1 MIKPFRESGPVSQ
14 HAYFCSPAFPLTGGR
29 LQDDQRNDL
38 WKPPPVRYD
47 IVAIAAV
54 RHETPHIYDD
64 PIAIRSHQENDENEE
79 EKDSDI
85 VKVIPEIK
93 QYPAFSLTAADWDFR
108 NKSFS
113 WHLPNSRLLRTKSD
127 VRSPNRGSPRKP
139 LRVESP
145 KLPSEESHEE
155 RTADEVDVSGVS
167 SPGRRSKAPSN
178 VEFRLILVPE
188 TSKMLQ
194 VALERDTR
202 LISYLSKDSPSNT
215 LSSQKFPTITE
226 VEDEMKCVSSDE
238 CSSPLIDIDES
249 TPMIPAKRSES
260 PVLTSCLNSADVGA
274 TRRVTYALKPIREHP
289 DEGLASA
296 FENDDSDSPR
306 RATTPKPHGDLVAA
320 RCLQRSP
327 SCPTPSKIIQETHR
341 KRDLRPS
348 QRPLEPGTGRRGGP
362 SLPLVGKLGRRHA
375 FRPMDRPNHAPPA
388 PPDQRR
394 AEDQMASES
403 ASPSSS
409 AALRKPKL
417 GVTSLNPPS
426 SPSSSSSSFSSSS
439 FSSSTSSLSTTSSSS
454 SAKSGVRRARE
465 TPTSPPAEAVRR
477 SPFRRKFQGQ
487 RLRPRSA
494 HAPMTSGAEHVLQC
508 CLEGEEE
515 EVPRRGLS
523 ASTPSSPRSS
533 SSSSCFPYSSSSS
546 SPVSS
551 FYSSSTSLSIS
562 ASLSSQSASAS
573 SFQFSSSSSCSTM
586 SSSPV
591 SSFLSPSLSAPSSSS
606 VLSLASCSTSPDS
619 AISGHVTP
627 S

>member
-1 MIKPFRESGPVSQ
+1 MVIRPFSESSPVPQ
-14 HAYFCSPAFPLTGGR
+14 HAYFCSHAFPHTGGR
-29 LQDDQRNDL
+29 LQDDQKNDL

-64 PIAIRSHQENDENEE
+64 PIAIRPHQDNDENEE
-79 EKDSDI
+79 DNDSDI

-93 QYPAFSLTAADWDFR
+93 QYPTFSLTAADWDFR

-145 KLPSEESHEE
+145 KLPSEESHGEKNVG
-155 RTADEVDVSGVS
+155 EVDISGVNG
-167 SPGRRSKAPSN
+167 PGRRSKASSN

-226 VEDEMKCVSSDE
+226 VDDEMKCVGSDE

-249 TPMIPAKRSES
+249 TPMIPTKRPES
-260 PVLTSCLNSADVGA
+260 PVLSSCLNSVDVGA

-306 RATTPKPHGDLVAA
+306 RATSPKPHGDLAA
-320 RCLQRSP
+320 PRCLQGSP
-327 SCPTPSKIIQETHR
+327 SCPAPSKLMQEPYR

-348 QRPLEPGTGRRGGP
+348 QRPFELGTGRRGSP

-375 FRPMDRPNHAPPA
+375 FRPVDRPSHAPPA
-388 PPDQRR
+388 PPDKRR
-394 AEDQMASES
+394 AEDQVGA
-403 ASPSSS
+403 
-409 AALRKPKL
+409 
-417 GVTSLNPPS
+417 
-426 SPSSSSSSFSSSS
+426 
-439 FSSSTSSLSTTSSSS
+439 SSL
-454 SAKSGVRRARE
+454 V
-465 TPTSPPAEAVRR
+465 
-477 SPFRRKFQGQ
+477 
-487 RLRPRSA
+487 
-494 HAPMTSGAEHVLQC
+494 
-508 CLEGEEE
+508 
-515 EVPRRGLS
+515 
-523 ASTPSSPRSS
+523 RSS
-533 SSSSCFPYSSSSS
+533 VFGR
-546 SPVSS
+546 
-551 FYSSSTSLSIS
+551 SIIY
-562 ASLSSQSASAS
+562 LY
-573 SFQFSSSSSCSTM
+573 
-586 SSSPV
+586 
-591 SSFLSPSLSAPSSSS
+591 
-606 VLSLASCSTSPDS
+606 
-619 AISGHVTP
+619 
-627 S
+627 

>member
-14 HAYFCSPAFPLTGGR
+14 HAYFCSSAFPLTGGR

-394 AEDQMASES
+394 AEDQV
-403 ASPSSS
+403 
-409 AALRKPKL
+409 
-417 GVTSLNPPS
+417 GV
-426 SPSSSSSSFSSSS
+426 
-439 FSSSTSSLSTTSSSS
+439 SSLVHVST
-454 SAKSGVRRARE
+454 
-465 TPTSPPAEAVRR
+465 
-477 SPFRRKFQGQ
+477 
-487 RLRPRSA
+487 
-494 HAPMTSGAEHVLQC
+494 
-508 CLEGEEE
+508 
-515 EVPRRGLS
+515 
-523 ASTPSSPRSS
+523 
-533 SSSSCFPYSSSSS
+533 
-546 SPVSS
+546 
-551 FYSSSTSLSIS
+551 
-562 ASLSSQSASAS
+562 
-573 SFQFSSSSSCSTM
+573 
-586 SSSPV
+586 
-591 SSFLSPSLSAPSSSS
+591 
-606 VLSLASCSTSPDS
+606 
-619 AISGHVTP
+619 
-627 S
+627 